1 MYFCVVKFIVFI
13 TIVFF
18 GIQVHSQWEL
28 PAHFAKDKIQ
38 LDGKLDE
45 KDWALAK
52 PSDVEFTTIRPI
64 PALKSKR
71 KTEVKFLFNN
81 EAIYIAAVCYD
92 QKDSISKVFTVRDD
106 YSPNADLFSIY
117 LDTYNDHQNGFYFG
131 VTSQGVQLDA
141 KIFNGDF
148 SDQLNLVWNSKV
160 VKTDEAWVVEIC
172 IPYSAIRF
180 PKKDVQQWN
189 VNFSRQ
195 IARYREE
202 STWFPVNPDFEN
214 YLVHSGKVVGV
225 KEIYPPLRLGLIPY
239 VSTYLNKNKNMP
251 MSKSLF
257 GGMDIKYGINES
269 FTLDVTL
276 VPDFGQVIYDNQV
289 LNTSPFEI
297 QFNENRQ
304 FFTEGMELFNKSGI
318 FYSRRIGI
326 QAPWEVLQ
334 TNLKE
339 NEIIASIPGTAQLY
353 NATKFSGRTK
363 KGLGIG
369 VFNALSAPN
378 VATAYNTTNDS
389 SRTFTASPLTN
400 FNAVVFDQNLRNNS
414 SVTLTNTNVIRQGA
428 FYDANVTSFNS
439 NLNSKG
445 NKFFLNTKA
454 TLSQKLYPQ
463 LNEMGFNYGIGAG
476 KQRGN
481 FVFNGNVFVEND
493 TYDPNDLGFNPMNNR
508 KVATAYVA
516 YRYYKPFWK
525 ITKCNTNVSLSY
537 NRLYNPDVYTSASVE
552 WSAFAMTKKYHAF
565 GLNAYSAFTKS
576 YDYFEPRTWGYF
588 YLVPRWS
595 GFGGWISTNY
605 QKKLALDINASFT
618 TYENYSDWKVYN
630 LALSPRIRVSKKCL
644 LIYNWNIESTR
655 NDIGYA
661 YQFGTPVDTIQ
672 GILFGKR
679 NRNNLT
685 QLIELN
691 YTLTNRMNISL
702 RTRHYWSVLK
712 YEDFYTLNQNGTLE
726 ANPTLGLDGQGI
738 SAFNLN
744 YNAITVDLAYRW
756 VFLPGSELS
765 LVWKSAVFSSVKEV
779 TSNYFQNLD
788 NTLNLGLNNGL
799 SIKVLY
805 WLDAQSI
812 KKIKRKS

>member
-1 MYFCVVKFIVFI
+1 
-13 TIVFF
+13 
-18 GIQVHSQWEL
+18 
-28 PAHFAKDKIQ
+28 
-38 LDGKLDE
+38 
-45 KDWALAK
+45 
-52 PSDVEFTTIRPI
+52 
-64 PALKSKR
+64 
-71 KTEVKFLFNN
+71 
-81 EAIYIAAVCYD
+81 
-92 QKDSISKVFTVRDD
+92 
-106 YSPNADLFSIY
+106 
-117 LDTYNDHQNGFYFG
+117 
-131 VTSQGVQLDA
+131 
-141 KIFNGDF
+141 
-148 SDQLNLVWNSKV
+148 
-160 VKTDEAWVVEIC
+160 
-172 IPYSAIRF
+172 
-180 PKKDVQQWN
+180 
-189 VNFSRQ
+189 
-195 IARYREE
+195 
-202 STWFPVNPDFEN
+202 
-214 YLVHSGKVVGV
+214 
-225 KEIYPPLRLGLIPY
+225 
-239 VSTYLNKNKNMP
+239 
-251 MSKSLF
+251 
-257 GGMDIKYGINES
+257 
-269 FTLDVTL
+269 
-276 VPDFGQVIYDNQV
+276 
-289 LNTSPFEI
+289 
-297 QFNENRQ
+297 
-304 FFTEGMELFNKSGI
+304 
-318 FYSRRIGI
+318 
-326 QAPWEVLQ
+326 
-334 TNLKE
+334 
-339 NEIIASIPGTAQLY
+339 
-353 NATKFSGRTK
+353 
-363 KGLGIG
+363 
-369 VFNALSAPN
+369 
-378 VATAYNTTNDS
+378 
-389 SRTFTASPLTN
+389 
-400 FNAVVFDQNLRNNS
+400 
-414 SVTLTNTNVIRQGA
+414 
-428 FYDANVTSFNS
+428 
-439 NLNSKG
+439 
-445 NKFFLNTKA
+445 
-454 TLSQKLYPQ
+454 
-463 LNEMGFNYGIGAG
+463 
-476 KQRGN
+476 
-481 FVFNGNVFVEND
+481 
-493 TYDPNDLGFNPMNNR
+493 
-508 KVATAYVA
+508 
-516 YRYYKPFWK
+516 
-525 ITKCNTNVSLSY
+525 
-537 NRLYNPDVYTSASVE
+537 
-552 WSAFAMTKKYHAF
+552 MTKKYHAF

-679 NRNNLT
+679 NRDNLT